1 MRAGAISWL
10 LAQTF
15 WVGGLWL
22 LQFVVLPA
30 LAKTG
35 LAPLLVE
42 TVAAALT
49 PLLIGFAGFCAV
61 LQALVLVSSHGPRSL
76 WRDLRGQLLLA
87 VALLCLVYFLVRGL
101 APEAVRW
108 LLFNYLAVAMCGLL
122 LVLQPVPGRDEEY
135 VLTRSGSFPTLVGWD
150 IRCRRNG

>member
-1 MRAGAISWL
+1 M
-10 LAQTF
+10 
-15 WVGGLWL
+15 
-22 LQFVVLPA
+22 VLPA
-30 LAKTG
+30 LGKTG

-61 LQALVLVSSHGPRSL
+61 LQALVLVSSHGPMSL

-87 VALLCLVYFLVRGL
+87 VVALSLAYFLVRGM
-101 APEAVRW
+101 APDAARW

-122 LVLQPVPGRDEEY
+122 LVLQPVPGRDEES
-135 VLTRSGSFPTLVGWD
+135 V
-150 IRCRRNG
+150 